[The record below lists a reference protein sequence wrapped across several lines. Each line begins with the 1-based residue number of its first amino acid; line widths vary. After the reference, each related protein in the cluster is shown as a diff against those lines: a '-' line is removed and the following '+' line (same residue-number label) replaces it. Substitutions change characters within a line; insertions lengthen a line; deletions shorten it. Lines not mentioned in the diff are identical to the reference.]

1 MMIMRIYE
9 SMAETIKASGV
20 HTVFGLM
27 GDGNLRFVTH
37 LIDKLG
43 MVYVAAR
50 HENAAV
56 AMADGFARVSGGIGV
71 CTVTQGP
78 GLTNALTA
86 LTEAAKGGTPLL
98 LVAGDT
104 PTGARR
110 HNQDIDQRAVVA
122 ALGIATAR
130 VRGPAT
136 AQADVHAALQRAL
149 VESRPVVLSVPTDV
163 QELEVT
169 TPYRPP
175 AALRSVAATLPD
187 PLTVTAAAKLIAASQ
202 RPLIVAGRGAVRAA
216 ACAELEALAARIGAL
231 LATTAPA
238 KGLFEGNPFDLGI
251 AGGFATP
258 VGAELMGQADLVLAF
273 GASLNDWTTRAGD
286 LFATS
291 AHVVHCDVDQA
302 VIGKLTRADLPIIGD
317 ARATAAALLDEL
329 AGRGLA
335 RAGFRTDAVA
345 QALARYSPHDEIERA
360 TVPDNAGLAG
370 RADPRAIML
379 ALDVLLPMSRT
390 VAIDSGHF
398 MGFPSTFLRV
408 PDAAGWVF
416 AQDFQSVGLGLGNAI
431 GAALARPDRTA
442 VLIIGDGGLMMALG
456 ELETAVRHRVPL
468 LVVVLNDA
476 AYGAE
481 VHALQVLGLPHAH
494 AHFRDADFAAL
505 ATALGARAATVS
517 GPAELGQIRSWLDQP
532 DGPFLVDCKVDVT
545 VRGDWLEEAFGSAGW
560 LRRH

>member
-1 MMIMRIYE
+1 MRIYE
-9 SMAETIKASGV
+9 CIADTIRASGV

-27 GDGNLRFVTH
+27 GDGNLRVVTH
-37 LIDKLG
+37 LIHKLG

-50 HENAAV
+50 HENTAI

-86 LTEAAKGGTPLL
+86 LTEASKGSTPLL

-104 PTGARR
+104 PTHARR
-110 HNQDIDQRAVVA
+110 HNQDIDQRAILA
-122 ALGIATAR
+122 ALGITTQP
-130 VRGPAT
+130 VRSPAS
-136 AQADVHAALQRAL
+136 APADVHAALQRAL

-163 QELEVT
+163 QEMELT
-169 TPYRPP
+169 TPYQPP
-175 AALRSVAATLPD
+175 AALRPAAVTLPD
-187 PLTVTAAAKLIAASQ
+187 PSAVTAAAALIATCR

-216 ACAELEALAARIGAL
+216 AGPALEALAARIGAL

-238 KGLFEGNPFDLGI
+238 KGLFEGNPFALGI

-273 GASLNDWTTRAGD
+273 GASLNDWTTRAGG
-286 LFATS
+286 LFETS
-291 AHVVHCDVDQA
+291 AHVIHCDVNQA
-302 VIGKLTRADLPIIGD
+302 AIGALTRADLPIVGD
-317 ARATAAALLDEL
+317 ADATVRALIEEL
-329 AGRGLA
+329 AGRGIA
-335 RAGFRTDAVA
+335 GRGFRTETVA
-345 QALARYSPHDEIERA
+345 ETIAQYGLHEETER
-360 TVPDNAGLAG
+360 TTGLNNAG
-370 RADPRAIML
+370 RADPRMIMV
-379 ALDVLLPMSRT
+379 ALDALLPTSRT

-398 MGFPSTFLRV
+398 MGFPSTLLRV

-442 VLIIGDGGLMMALG
+442 VLVIGDGGLLMALG
-456 ELETAVRHRVPL
+456 ELETAVRHHIPL
-468 LVVVLNDA
+468 LIVVLNDA

-481 VHALQVLGLPHAH
+481 VHALQVLGLPNAH
-494 AHFRDADFAAL
+494 AHFGDIDFAGL
-505 ATALGARAATVS
+505 ATALGARSATAR
-517 GPAELGQIRSWLDQP
+517 GQADLAQIRSWLAKP
-532 DGPFLVDCKVDVT
+532 DGPFVLDCKVDVT
-545 VRGDWLEEAFGSAGW
+545 VRGDWLEEAFGSTGW